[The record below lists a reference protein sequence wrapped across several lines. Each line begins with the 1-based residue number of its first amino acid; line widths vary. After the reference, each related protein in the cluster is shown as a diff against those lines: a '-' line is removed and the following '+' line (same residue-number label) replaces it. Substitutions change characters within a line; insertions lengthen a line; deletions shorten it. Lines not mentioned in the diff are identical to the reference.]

1 MVNDLRDLMREA
13 SGHPP
18 QDGAELS
25 AVLRRGR
32 RRVRL
37 RRASAVA
44 ATAVAAGAIALGSAA
59 WWNPPPPDLA
69 AAGVPRPDGTVL
81 HLADARAAVEG
92 QDYRELA
99 SHTNDDLD
107 TDNGQYLDGVTE
119 DGLVLFRDG
128 PRSTQLY
135 PRFALLDPATGEK
148 DWLTEARDI
157 GQTQLSAVELSEERL
172 VLAGAGEPV
181 ESGDGLEMSLEAH
194 VYDRAS
200 DTWDTL
206 RWTGL
211 PAIDGPW
218 GARVGPDG
226 RLYVPVLATRGEVPE
241 GGWPM
246 GPDGEADDADAEGDT
261 YDLWSVSLTEQ
272 RDVRDEGLR
281 VGVFAFTQDALVWTD
296 SQNGD
301 AGRVHVRDLAT
312 GEESSFDPALGDRC
326 NLLGFSAAG
335 DRIAMSQ
342 YCGTYDGGVR
352 DDRVEVVTTEGD
364 RVVTIQ
370 DSGVDGGRLV
380 AGGNYLTIT
389 AYGRS
394 TGGTYLYDI
403 EDERLLRLSEGMS
416 SWAVAAGP
424 APGDQFLWTS
434 PTGRSL
440 SGFLSRGA
448 TGHVSEVIR

>member
-18 QDGAELS
+18 QEGTELS
-25 AVLRRGR
+25 DVLRRGR

-44 ATAVAAGAIALGSAA
+44 ATAVAAGAIALGSVA
-59 WWNPPPPDLA
+59 WWNPAPPDLA

-81 HLADARAAVEG
+81 DLADARAAVEG

-128 PRSTQLY
+128 PRSGQLH
-135 PRFALLDPATGEK
+135 PRFALLDPATGDK
-148 DWLTEARDI
+148 DWLPRSDVGPA
-157 GQTQLSAVELSEERL
+157 QLWTAGLDEDRL
-172 VLAGAGEPV
+172 VLVSPDDGRTTDGPSAG
-181 ESGDGLEMSLEAH
+181 MMAH
-194 VYDRAS
+194 VFDRS
-200 DTWDTL
+200 TRTWSTL
-206 RWTGL
+206 AWPELSRG
-211 PAIDGPW
+211 AEPW
-218 GARVGPDG
+218 AAEVGPDG
-226 RLYVPVLATRGEVPE
+226 RLYVLVPATRGQVPE
-241 GGWPM
+241 GGWPT
-246 GPDGEADDADAEGDT
+246 GPDGEADDAGAEGDT
-261 YDLWSVSLTEQ
+261 YQLWSASLTDVA
-272 RDVRDEGLR
+272 DVRDERLR
-281 VGVFAFTQDALVWTD
+281 VGAFDFTEDALVWTD
-296 SQNGD
+296 SQNGR
-301 AGRVHVRDLAT
+301 AGLVHVRDLGT
-312 GEESSFDPALGDRC
+312 GEETSFDPGLGERC
-326 NLLGFSAAG
+326 NLLGFSAEG
-335 DRIAMSQ
+335 DHVAMSQ

-370 DSGVDGGRLV
+370 DSGVDGGQLV
-380 AGGNYLTIT
+380 AGGDYLTIT

-448 TGHVSEVIR
+448 TGHLGEVIR